1 MKKGAIILLAA
12 ALILV
17 FFLGGCTQKTDR
29 QSPVTA
35 TPSPQAAGAAVNLED
50 LRLAVGSAP
59 GPVTYPLA
67 QMAEL
72 NNNIVLKPWQGAE
85 QLTAMI
91 SAKEVQLC
99 STPLHNAVLSY
110 NKGLDTQLLMVTVWG
125 MLYVMSTE
133 SEVVSLQ
140 DLTGKEVVLSGK
152 GSIHDLIFRHLL
164 INNGIN
170 PDHDLTLSYLDMS
183 EASSRLATGKLKY
196 AVLNEPQSSIAILN
210 AQKGG
215 VQLHRVLD
223 LTQEWNKLPGQE
235 KAGMPMAGIIVI
247 GSSGITSE
255 EAAGFARAYID
266 TAQWVNNNPAEIG
279 PIVEKHVPA
288 MKAAAVSQS
297 LKYARLKP
305 QYAADCQEEVE
316 AFFKELSRTA
326 DMRAFGGKIPD
337 AKFYCQSN

>member
-1 MKKGAIILLAA
+1 MKRGAIILLAA
-12 ALILV
+12 ALALI
-17 FFLGGCTQKTDR
+17 FFLGGCTQKGSR
-29 QSPVTA
+29 ESPVTA
-35 TPSPQAAGAAVNLED
+35 APSPQAAGEVDFAD
-50 LRLAVGSAP
+50 LKLAVGSAP

-72 NNNIVLKPWQGAE
+72 NNNIVLKPWQGTE

-91 SAKEVQLC
+91 SAREVQLC

-133 SEVVSLQ
+133 SEVASLQ
-140 DLTGKEVVLSGK
+140 DLKGKEVALSGK
-152 GSIHDLIFRHLL
+152 GSIQDLIFRHLL
-164 INNGIN
+164 LQNDIN
-170 PDHDLTLSYLDMS
+170 PDNDLTLSYLDMS

-210 AQKGG
+210 AQKAGM
-215 VQLHRVLD
+215 QLHRVLD

-235 KAGMPMAGIIVI
+235 EASMPMAGIIVI
-247 GSSGITSE
+247 GGSGITNE
-255 EAAGFARAYID
+255 EAAGFAKAYID
-266 TAQWVNNNPAEIG
+266 TGEWVNNNPAEIG

-288 MKAAAVSQS
+288 MKATAVSQS
-297 LKYARLKP
+297 LEYARLKP
-305 QYAADCQEEVE
+305 RYAADCQVEVE
-316 AFFKELSRTA
+316 AFLEELSRTA

-337 AKFYCQSN
+337 AKFYCQTN